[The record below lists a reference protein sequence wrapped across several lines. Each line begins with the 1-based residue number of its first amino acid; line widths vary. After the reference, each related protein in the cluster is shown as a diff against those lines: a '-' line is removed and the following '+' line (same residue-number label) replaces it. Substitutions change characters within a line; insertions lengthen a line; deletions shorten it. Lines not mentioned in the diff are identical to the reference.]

1 MSACTLSMIFLLIF
15 IKKLFLLL
23 YKLNMILAN
32 LVPYCLSTFYL
43 FIYFL
48 LFLYFYKV
56 LYILLEFIS
65 CKTSQWPV
73 AA

>member
-32 LVPYCLSTFYL
+32 LVPYCLSTFL
-43 FIYFL
+43 FFYFL